1 MQLKKTFVLE
11 GCFGVLGFEIEL
23 YARPKFKSC
32 ERNRQRA
39 QKSISFEVVFSLLGI
54 SKASKSR
61 LKVETS
67 GDVSTL
73 ALTGP

>member
-1 MQLKKTFVLE
+1 VQLKKTFVLE

-39 QKSISFEVVFSLLGI
+39 QKSIYFLKLSLAYLVYQKRR
-54 SKASKSR
+54 KA
-61 LKVETS
+61 
-67 GDVSTL
+67 D
-73 ALTGP
+73 